1 MYTAID
7 SRCRLCPKK
16 VSGTLRILYAAGSA
30 IRKVPDTFFGHS
42 PCLPTRGLGRAL
54 IAASLLTA
62 LQLGFAQAA
71 PKARKS
77 RKAPAAAEQE
87 LYGISWH
94 KSVDGALQAA
104 VAESSGKPVFWLRM
118 LGELGGYS

>member
-1 MYTAID
+1 MHTASD
-7 SRCRLCPKK
+7 SRR
-16 VSGTLRILYAAGSA
+16 S
-30 IRKVPDTFFGHS
+30 
-42 PCLPTRGLGRAL
+42 TRGLGRAL
-54 IAASLLTA
+54 IAASLLAT
-62 LQLGFAQAA
+62 LQPEPAQAA

-77 RKAPAAAEQE
+77 KTAPAAAQQD

-104 VAESSGKPVFWLRM
+104 AAELPAKPVFWLRM